1 MFMVVLRFSANKDRA
16 GKFLEGHREWL
27 QRGFDDGV
35 FLLAGSLKPDQGGGI
50 MAYNTS
56 MPDLQRRID
65 DDPFVAENIV
75 SAEILEIAPSKA
87 DERLDFL
94 RA

>member
-16 GKFLEGHREWL
+16 GKFMEGHREWL

-50 MAYNTS
+50 MAHNTS